1 VRIQY
6 TLARSTGFP
15 LPSLRAALALAALL
29 LLTVSPPA
37 AGENWQAW
45 RGPRG
50 DGTSKENDL
59 PVSWNGKTGTNIA
72 WKIPLPGTGHA
83 SPITWGDRIFTISTL
98 EKSGE
103 RILLCL
109 NRKDGSIRWQ
119 RKIFKA
125 PLETIHRLNSR
136 ASSTPATD
144 GKLVFSTFLKVDGRT
159 VPAPN
164 VGSPRP
170 ITPGTILVVAHDLD
184 GNQKWKVE
192 AGEFISAHGFNT
204 CPVLYEDLVIINGD
218 HDGDAYIVALEKET
232 GKERWRIARENKTRS
247 YVTPIIRKI
256 GDRTQMVLSGS
267 KSVASYNP
275 ANGKRHWII
284 DGPTEQF
291 VASMVYDGRFL
302 FITGGFPARHILAI
316 RPDGSGNVTD
326 THIAWRTNRGAAY
339 VPSPI
344 VAGPYFLIVSDNG
357 IASCFEAEN
366 GKRLWMER
374 LGGGHS
380 ASTVSAGGLV
390 YFVSDKGVTT
400 VVRPGKKFEVVAKN
414 ELGERCSASPA
425 ISGGTIY
432 IRGHKNLFAIKA
444 SGK

>member
-1 VRIQY
+1 M
-6 TLARSTGFP
+6 
-15 LPSLRAALALAALL
+15 ALAALL

-50 DGTSKENDL
+50 DGTSNENDL
-59 PVSWNGKTGTNIA
+59 PVTWNGKTGANIA
-72 WKIPLPGTGHA
+72 WKISLPGTGHA

-109 NRKDGSIRWQ
+109 NRADGSTRWQ

-184 GNQKWKVE
+184 GKQKWKVE

-256 GDRTQMVLSGS
+256 SDRTQMVLSGS
-267 KSVASYNP
+267 KSVASYDP
-275 ANGKRHWII
+275 ATGKRHWII

-291 VASMVYDGRFL
+291 VASMVYDGKFL

-316 RPDGSGNVTD
+316 RPDGRGNVTD

-344 VAGPYFLIVSDNG
+344 VEGPYFLIVSDNG
-357 IASCFEAEN
+357 IASCFEAKN
-366 GKRLWMER
+366 GNRLWMER

-444 SGK
+444 IGK

>member
-1 VRIQY
+1 M
-6 TLARSTGFP
+6 
-15 LPSLRAALALAALL
+15 ALAALL

-50 DGTSKENDL
+50 DGTSNENDL
-59 PVSWNGKTGTNIA
+59 PVTWNGKTGANIA
-72 WKIPLPGTGHA
+72 WKISLPGTGHA

-109 NRKDGSIRWQ
+109 NRADGSTRWQ

-184 GNQKWKVE
+184 GKQKWKVE

-256 GDRTQMVLSGS
+256 SDRTQMVLSGS
-267 KSVASYNP
+267 KSVASYDP
-275 ANGKRHWII
+275 ATGKRHWII

-291 VASMVYDGRFL
+291 VASMVYDGKFL

-316 RPDGSGNVTD
+316 RPDGKGNVTD

-344 VAGPYFLIVSDNG
+344 VEGPYFLIVSDNG
-357 IASCFEAEN
+357 IASCFEAKN
-366 GKRLWMER
+366 GNRLWMER

-444 SGK
+444 IGK